1 MDVLTA
7 AGFKNSIDVSRE
19 TLDRLSIY
27 VDLLNKW
34 QKSIN
39 LVGPKTV
46 ADVWRRHILDS
57 AQLFSYIENRDD
69 LVFDLGSGAGFPGL
83 ILAIMGAKNVV
94 LMESN
99 QKKCS
104 FLGEVIRQT
113 ACSAKVFNGRIKDY
127 PEQKTAKYITS
138 RALAPLDQLCVWS
151 YPLLV
156 PEGKCLFLKGGTYKQ
171 ELTLCQKKW
180 NIEVQIHPSLIDL
193 DKDGDGDKDV
203 LPQNLPGVL
212 IELGKLSPR
221 DG

>member
-1 MDVLTA
+1 MDILTA

-39 LVGPKTV
+39 LIGPKTV
-46 ADVWRRHILDS
+46 ADTWRRHILDS
-57 AQLFSYIENRDD
+57 AQLFSYINNRND

-83 ILAIMGAKNVV
+83 VLAIMGAKNVV
-94 LMESN
+94 LLESN

-113 ACSAKVFNGRIKDY
+113 ACSATVFNGRIKDY
-127 PEQKTAKYITS
+127 SEQKTAKYITS
-138 RALAPLDQLCVWS
+138 RALAPLDLLCAWS

-156 PEGKCLFLKGGTYKQ
+156 PDGKCLFLKGGTYKQ
-171 ELTLCQKKW
+171 ELTLSQKKW
-180 NIEVQIHPSLIDL
+180 NMEVQIHPSLINL

>member
-57 AQLFSYIENRDD
+57 AQLFSYIENRDN

-83 ILAIMGAKNVV
+83 VLAIMGAKNVV

-113 ACSAKVFNGRIKDY
+113 ACPAKVFNGRIKDY

-138 RALAPLDQLCVWS
+138 RALAPLDQLCAWS

-156 PEGKCLFLKGGTYKQ
+156 PKGKCLFLKGETYKQ

-203 LPQNLPGVL
+203 LLQNLQGVL